1 MEKLEIIRCENPFN
15 RRDRKTSTKPFH
27 YGMSLLD
34 IYCEEVPS
42 ALEVTI
48 SLNGK
53 AVPSYLWDKTILKKG
68 DQILIVPEVGD
79 NDMLGTVLMIAVAV
93 VVVYASYGV
102 GSYLGAGGL
111 GLTGGAYNLAM
122 AGYFASAMF
131 IGGVLVNALVGSPSI
146 DLGSLQSES
155 QSSVYKWNPTTT
167 QEQGGVI
174 PFCYGLHK
182 VYGNIITGFLEN
194 EGTINYVNVL
204 IALGMGPVNRI
215 YDFKINDQLVKEEVS
230 GKEATNFNG
239 TVIEVRYGTVDQT
252 IISNF
257 NDTKVE
263 FLPSSKIPYGSYYT
277 YTTINNDFDDLEI
290 EINAPN
296 GLYYIADNGSYS
308 ALSVN
313 VTVEYKKQGDSTWT
327 HIAQQGLTTGNVF
340 DGYKNRWSRGQWQP
354 VYSDGEDS
362 CRVIDNL
369 WYEVEVGNT
378 DPTSH
383 YEGEVSNN
391 NTFWRWINAPVY
403 VAITTVVDYFTMTG
417 NGSNEITKIFKAQG
431 LSHGTYD
438 IRVTRLSE
446 DITNSRYQDDVYFSI
461 LREVYKDDFSYP
473 RIALVGIKSL
483 ATENISGSFKFS
495 CMLEGRKIRVY
506 NSGTATWSVAY
517 NNNPAW
523 VCYDILTQPVYAADG
538 SISRYDGYDPVYLD
552 TASFS
557 EWADWCDELVAD
569 GTGLTEKRIT
579 FNGVFDT
586 SNESMWEAA
595 IKVCSTARASLIWNG
610 NIITVVID
618 KAGTEVQL
626 FTIGNIGID
635 SFKETFL
642 STEDRAGSI
651 EVEFTNATND
661 YEKDVYTLVDSNA
674 GNADNKVSISLIGCT
689 KPSEAWRAAKY
700 RALCNQYLLRS
711 IEFDVD
717 IDAIACSVGDIVRV
731 QHDVPQWGYGGRVV
745 SATTDSVTIDQTVT
759 IAAGSSY
766 EIVVRLSD
774 DTVVERTVTNAAGD
788 HTVLTVSTPFDTAPA
803 QFDVYAFGVV
813 DVSYKP
819 YRIVGMRR
827 KTDLIIGIQAVEY
840 NSNIYTVDSAT
851 PALPVSN
858 YSALT
863 PFVSITNLNVFYEIF
878 TNDSESLDVKVTATW
893 SVGTNT
899 VYSGAKVYLRE
910 LLADGTYSGW
920 VFKGETKSKDYSI
933 NGLKLG
939 TTYEVGVV
947 GINFTGVVTPFSGLV
962 RKAVITNDAPAFYSN
977 SLQRRVTGLQLFNN
991 PNESSFTGKDCKVE
1005 WNAMS
1010 AIDFNTEAGGTA
1022 GSISPNVWLK
1032 DYEVRVYSSGTL
1044 RRTEYVLDTFY
1055 TYTYD
1060 KNYEDGAGVPVAS
1073 LTIGVLA
1080 RSKTGKVSLTENKLT
1095 VTNPAPS
1102 AVTNLTATPV
1112 VGGVVFEWDKN
1123 VEEDF
1128 QCYYIRTKVSTG
1140 SYSSW
1145 FKITDNKY
1153 TRVLTS
1159 AEIVLYGTNATIY
1172 IEVEALDLFN
1182 QASAAASANDEANT
1196 VSDNIFQLIG
1206 SKTGGTGNVSDLY
1219 DGTRTSG
1226 GVTF

>member
-1 MEKLEIIRCENPFN
+1 
-15 RRDRKTSTKPFH
+15 
-27 YGMSLLD
+27 
-34 IYCEEVPS
+34 
-42 ALEVTI
+42 
-48 SLNGK
+48 
-53 AVPSYLWDKTILKKG
+53 
-68 DQILIVPEVGD
+68 
-79 NDMLGTVLMIAVAV
+79 
-93 VVVYASYGV
+93 
-102 GSYLGAGGL
+102 
-111 GLTGGAYNLAM
+111 
-122 AGYFASAMF
+122 
-131 IGGVLVNALVGSPSI
+131 
-146 DLGSLQSES
+146 
-155 QSSVYKWNPTTT
+155 
-167 QEQGGVI
+167 
-174 PFCYGLHK
+174 
-182 VYGNIITGFLEN
+182 
-194 EGTINYVNVL
+194 
-204 IALGMGPVNRI
+204 
-215 YDFKINDQLVKEEVS
+215 
-230 GKEATNFNG
+230 
-239 TVIEVRYGTVDQT
+239 
-252 IISNF
+252 
-257 NDTKVE
+257 
-263 FLPSSKIPYGSYYT
+263 
-277 YTTINNDFDDLEI
+277 
-290 EINAPN
+290 
-296 GLYYIADNGSYS
+296 
-308 ALSVN
+308 
-313 VTVEYKKQGDSTWT
+313 
-327 HIAQQGLTTGNVF
+327 
-340 DGYKNRWSRGQWQP
+340 
-354 VYSDGEDS
+354 
-362 CRVIDNL
+362 
-369 WYEVEVGNT
+369 
-378 DPTSH
+378 
-383 YEGEVSNN
+383 
-391 NTFWRWINAPVY
+391 
-403 VAITTVVDYFTMTG
+403 
-417 NGSNEITKIFKAQG
+417 
-431 LSHGTYD
+431 
-438 IRVTRLSE
+438 
-446 DITNSRYQDDVYFSI
+446 
-461 LREVYKDDFSYP
+461 
-473 RIALVGIKSL
+473 
-483 ATENISGSFKFS
+483 
-495 CMLEGRKIRVY
+495 
-506 NSGTATWSVAY
+506 
-517 NNNPAW
+517 
-523 VCYDILTQPVYAADG
+523 G
-538 SISRYDGYDPVYLD
+538 SISRYDGYNPVYLD
-552 TASFS
+552 TTSFS
-557 EWADWCDELVAD
+557 EWADWCDQLVAD
-569 GTGLTEKRIT
+569 GTGSTEKRIT
-579 FNGVFDT
+579 FNGIFDT
-586 SNESMWEAA
+586 ANESMWEAA
-595 IKVCSTARASLIWNG
+595 IKVCNMARASLIWNG

-774 DTVVERTVTNAAGD
+774 DTVVERTVTNVAGD
-788 HTVLTVSTPFDTAPA
+788 HTVLTVSTPFDTTPA

-840 NSNIYTVDSAT
+840 NPNIYTVDSAT

-899 VYSGAKVYLRE
+899 IYSGAKVYLRE

-962 RKAVITNDAPAFYSN
+962 RKAVITNDVPAFYSD
-977 SLQRRVTGLQLFNN
+977 SLQRRVTGLQLFND

-1022 GSISPNVWLK
+1022 GSTSPNVWLK